1 MNIKVG
7 DKLLCKKSYKYNSH
21 IKGKYYTITK
31 IKDNVYVDLDY
42 DDWFSLYPNN
52 IWYIW
57 NFFYTP
63 QEVRK
68 LKLKKL
74 NDVKS
79 R

>member
-1 MNIKVG
+1 MLKVG
-7 DKLLCKKSYKYNSH
+7 DKLLCKKSSQYYYKR
-21 IKGKYYTITK
+21 KGEYYTVTDINK
-31 IKDNVYVDLDY
+31 NRIYFDH
-42 DDWFSLYPNN
+42 DWFSLYPNN

-57 NFFYTP
+57 NFFYTS